1 MNADLPVLEQRLPA
15 LLQTAG
21 IDCKAQQQ
29 AKRAERPVRATR
41 SGIRS
46 GSRNGAACSLLA
58 EQRRN
63 AASSS
68 RGGVRRLTVRFCIVF
83 CRQQAEGAQ
92 KGIRR
97 SAWCKPVSTPK
108 NEALQALQGDLPL
121 QSTLSAVKADR
132 NYFIPIARFSPS

>member
-21 IDCKAQQQ
+21 IDCKAQQQQQ

-68 RGGVRRLTVRFCIVF
+68 RAGGRTMQYAL
-83 CRQQAEGAQ
+83 AGSGARAP
-92 KGIRR
+92 GG
-97 SAWCKPVSTPK
+97 
-108 NEALQALQGDLPL
+108 EAAM
-121 QSTLSAVKADR
+121 R
-132 NYFIPIARFSPS
+132 C

>member
-68 RGGVRRLTVRFCIVF
+68 RAGGRMMQDAF
-83 CRQQAEGAQ
+83 
-92 KGIRR
+92 
-97 SAWCKPVSTPK
+97 
-108 NEALQALQGDLPL
+108 ALQRSNDRAERSGGRPL
-121 QSTLSAVKADR
+121 RSSSLLVV
-132 NYFIPIARFSPS
+132 